1 MKPINMSGPPAV
13 VPRKSRADV
22 SPLQITVSVIIIGEM
37 EMWRCSNNLFQVAT
51 CTIFQGNS

>member
-1 MKPINMSGPPAV
+1 MSGPPAV

-37 EMWRCSNNLFQVAT
+37 EMWRYPNYLFQVANVS
-51 CTIFQGNS
+51 IEYFNFNKN